1 MNGASARSSLHIGKS
16 GPSILY
22 IYAEYASGRE
32 RPDHCIEAGNS
43 QNMTIVHIGT
53 CVMSLS
59 YQRDSDL
66 LIVFF
71 KFRAEVTD
79 EHKQKFVT
87 ELKKLKSLPCVKE
100 QRLVVGG
107 ASITNPIERS
117 KGFEF
122 ALLSFHE
129 DRVALEE
136 YQKSDEHHQ

>member
-1 MNGASARSSLHIGKS
+1 MDSVYMLGMPITTNDRINKTRRS
-16 GPSILY
+16 
-22 IYAEYASGRE
+22 ETT
-32 RPDHCIEAGNS
+32 
-43 QNMTIVHIGT
+43 NMTIVHIGAYPDT
-53 CVMSLS
+53 TVVISPW
-59 YQRDSDL
+59 L
-66 LIVFF
+66 LAVLF

-107 ASITNPIERS
+107 ASITDPIERS

-129 DRVALEE
+129 DRDALAE

>member
-1 MNGASARSSLHIGKS
+1 L
-16 GPSILY
+16 
-22 IYAEYASGRE
+22 
-32 RPDHCIEAGNS
+32 
-43 QNMTIVHIGT
+43 
-53 CVMSLS
+53 
-59 YQRDSDL
+59 
-66 LIVFF
+66 F

-107 ASITNPIERS
+107 ASITDPIERS

-129 DRVALEE
+129 DRAALEE
-136 YQKSDEHHQ
+136 YQKSDEHHSTYMFPYKEDLMRYDFEVDEADEHLLGFLPLAASKVA

>member
-1 MNGASARSSLHIGKS
+1 MDSVYMLGIPITTNDRTNKTRRSETTI
-16 GPSILY
+16 
-22 IYAEYASGRE
+22 
-32 RPDHCIEAGNS
+32 
-43 QNMTIVHIGT
+43 MTIVHIG
-53 CVMSLS
+53 VYLAISAVIPPW
-59 YQRDSDL
+59 L
-66 LIVFF
+66 LAVLF

-107 ASITNPIERS
+107 ASITDPVERS

-129 DRVALEE
+129 DRDALAE